1 MALYLCNQLFIMC
14 SMVMKMNLLSFR
26 LLAMAACVCFAV
38 TSNGEYRID
47 YSAEVIANLG
57 NGEFAPYYVM
67 SNRHGIL
74 TSSKSTL
81 VRGKLWRPV
90 DTGRRF
96 SYGFGADLIGG
107 WGSSRDY
114 LKFSEDK
121 GTQYISR
128 HPSYAWIQ
136 QLYGEVKYRGVFL
149 TAGLRERS
157 SAMLNQNLSSGDL
170 VESGNA
176 RPIPEVRIGFMDFQN
191 IPFTKGWLQ
200 IQGEISYGKYTDNKW
215 MREHYN
221 YMDYHINQGALNT
234 YKRCYFRTM
243 PSQPF
248 SVTFG
253 MQVGASFGGETK
265 WYHKGKLDKE
275 QKFSKGIRQFFKM
288 LVPMDGGADYY
299 SGSSLGSWDVM
310 FRYRIRNGCT
320 VKAYFQKPYEDGSGI
335 GFLNGW
341 DGVWGIEFA
350 TNCAA
355 PVSGAVVEYLDFT
368 NQSGPIHWDPDD
380 YPGTGITGRAE
391 GADDYYNNHE
401 YNPYANYG
409 MAIGSPF
416 MVSPIYNTDGMMMF
430 LYNRVRGFHI
440 GIEGNIIDGVS
451 YRVLGGY
458 RRSWGNG
465 YYPLM
470 ELKSDTSFMAE
481 VKWDIAKVKGLV
493 LKGQLAFDHGSLFGN
508 NTGGCVSV
516 SYSGNF
522 QL

>member
-1 MALYLCNQLFIMC
+1 MC
-14 SMVMKMNLLSFR
+14 SRSIKKFLVSYR
-26 LLAMAACVCFAV
+26 LLALSACICPAMV
-38 TSNGEYRID
+38 SHGEYKID
-47 YSAEVIANLG
+47 YSAEIVANAG
-57 NGEFAPYYVM
+57 SGEFAPYYIM

-74 TSSKSTL
+74 TSSKSAL
-81 VRGKLWRPV
+81 ARGRIERMM
-90 DTGRRF
+90 DTSSRF
-96 SYGFGADLIGG
+96 SYGFGVDLIGG
-107 WGSSRDY
+107 WGSSIDY
-114 LKFSEDK
+114 LRFSSND
-121 GTQYISR
+121 GTEYIAR
-128 HPSYAWIQ
+128 HPSAGWIQ

-149 TAGLRERS
+149 TAGLKERS
-157 SAMLNQNLSSGDL
+157 SALLNKELSSGDL

-176 RPIPEVRIGFMDFQN
+176 RPIPEVRVGFLDFQN
-191 IPFTKGWLQ
+191 IPFTRGWLQ

-248 SVTFG
+248 SATFG

-265 WYHKGKLDKE
+265 WYTRGKVVKE
-275 QKFSKGIRQFFKM
+275 QRFSKGVKQFFKM
-288 LVPMDGGADYY
+288 FLPLDGGAEYY

-310 FRYRIRNGCT
+310 FRYRLHNGYDL
-320 VKAYFQKPYEDGSGI
+320 KAYFQKPYEDGSGI

-368 NQSGPIHWDPDD
+368 NQSGPMHWDPDD

-391 GADDYYNNHE
+391 GADDYYNNQE
-401 YNPYANYG
+401 YNPYAYYG

-416 MVSPIYNTDGMMMF
+416 MVSPVYNTDGMMMF

-440 GIEGNIIDGVS
+440 GIEGDIIPGVS
-451 YRVLGGY
+451 YRALGGY

-465 YYPLM
+465 YIPLM
-470 ELKSDTSFMAE
+470 SPKSDTSFMAE
-481 VKWDIAKVKGLV
+481 VKWRVAGVRGLV
-493 LKGQLAFDHGSLFGN
+493 LKGQFALDHGSLLGN
-508 NTGGCVSV
+508 NTGGCISV
-516 SYSGNF
+516 SYSGDF
-522 QL
+522 KL